1 MYYHEPIRI
10 NTPTSIYIK
19 SKLLAKERCEREK
32 KREKEKEIR
41 RDGHK

>member
-19 SKLLAKERCEREK
+19 SKLLAKERVRE
-32 KREKEKEIR
+32 EKEQDIR
-41 RDGHK
+41 RDGYK